1 MAAILRRSRA
11 TSRAALTALKTSVG
25 QCVVTIATTQGIRIE
40 VQSGYVAAQ
49 SSPRDHHYV
58 FAYTVR
64 ISNVGNAYAQL
75 LNRHWVITDG
85 EGHVEEVRGPGVVGQ
100 TPRLN
105 PGDSFEYTSGC
116 VLRTPR
122 GSMAGTYEFTRI
134 DNDRFDAQIA
144 SFDLRLPLT
153 LN

>member
-1 MAAILRRSRA
+1 MPL
-11 TSRAALTALKTSVG
+11 SVHE
-25 QCVVTIATTQGIRIE
+25 Q
-40 VQSGYVAAQ
+40 
-49 SSPRDHHYV
+49 
-58 FAYTVR
+58 
-64 ISNVGNAYAQL
+64 
-75 LNRHWVITDG
+75 
-85 EGHVEEVRGPGVVGQ
+85 GHVEEVRGPGVVGQ

>member
-1 MAAILRRSRA
+1 VS
-11 TSRAALTALKTSVG
+11 T
-25 QCVVTIATTQGIRIE
+25 ATTQGIRVE
-40 VQSGYVAAQ
+40 VQSSYVPAQ

-58 FAYTVR
+58 FTYTVR
-64 ISNVGNAYAQL
+64 IANTGRVPAQL
-75 LNRHWVITDG
+75 LSRHWIITDG

-100 TPRLN
+100 QPRLG

-122 GSMAGTYEFTRI
+122 GTMHGTYEFTRP
-134 DNDRFDAQIA
+134 DASRFDAEIA
-144 SFDLRLPLT
+144 PFDLRLPLT